1 MEPGQCGLGGLDPFV
16 PSSHMDAH
24 AHCRAR
30 GGPLAAIYTLSMIAV
45 MRTTPSED
53 QGDFSTFDGVHQLLA
68 NPDATF
74 PAWLHFCV
82 ADLLIGRWIF
92 MDARAKGISLTF
104 HFLVMV
110 PCLFVCMM
118 LCPCG
123 LLLYMLVV
131 QPLLVLN
138 ASTTTIRS
146 KKDSTRID

>member
-1 MEPGQCGLGGLDPFV
+1 
-16 PSSHMDAH
+16 MDAH